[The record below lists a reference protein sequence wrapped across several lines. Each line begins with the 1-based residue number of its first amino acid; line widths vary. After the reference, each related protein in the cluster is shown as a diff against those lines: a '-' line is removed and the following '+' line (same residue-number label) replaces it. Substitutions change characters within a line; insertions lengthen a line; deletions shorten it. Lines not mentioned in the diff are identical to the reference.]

1 MTTLPKLT
9 SITEIPVKSRVI
21 VRMDMDVPIK
31 DGQVTDLD
39 RLKKSIPTIIQLL
52 DKECSII
59 FLGHVGRPKGKDP
72 QWSLRP
78 VYSALLSLIQHPSTM
93 RDIFIEDITDET
105 AIRQALVDHTILCL
119 ENVRFWEGEEQNDST
134 FLLSVVHNADWYVN
148 DALAVSHRHHRSIV
162 LHHELPTAYG
172 IAFITEVNQL
182 MHVVENPTHPVTI
195 ILGGTKKDKLT
206 YVKGLT
212 EIADHLLIG
221 GKLPHLLPVDLQITD
236 KFCIAALQDNGFD
249 LSDNDIDVFT
259 AIIKQSKTIIWAGAM
274 GFFENPIYRKG
285 TEQIARAVTAS
296 GAYTILAGGDTEASV
311 SNLGEE
317 KKINVIASGGGMML
331 ELLTKKSLPAWE

>member
-1 MTTLPKLT
+1 MTTLPTLP
-9 SITEIPVKSRVI
+9 SISEIPNKSRVI
-21 VRMDMDVPIK
+21 IRMDMDVPIK

-39 RLKKSIPTIIQLL
+39 RLKKSIPTIEQLL

-59 FLGHVGRPKGKDP
+59 FLGHIGRPKGKDQ

-78 VYSALLSLIQHPSTM
+78 VYSALLLLIKHHAAV
-93 RDIFIEDITDET
+93 RDIFIEDVTDEV

-119 ENVRFWEGEEQNDST
+119 ENVRFWEGEEQNDPE
-134 FLLSVVHNADWYVN
+134 FLLSVIHNADWYVN
-148 DALAVSHRHHRSIV
+148 DALAVSHRSHRSIL

-172 IAFITEVNQL
+172 IAFIREVGKL
-182 MHVVENPTHPVTI
+182 MHVVENPMHPVTI

-206 YVKGLT
+206 YVRGLV

-221 GKLPHLLPVDLQITD
+221 GKLPHLLPSDMQITD

-249 LSDNDIDVFT
+249 LSDNDIAVFT
-259 AIIKQSKTIIWAGAM
+259 AIITQSKTIVWAGAM
-274 GFFENPIYRKG
+274 GFFENPIYRRG
-285 TEQIARAVTAS
+285 TEQIARAIVAS

>member
-1 MTTLPKLT
+1 MTTLPILP
-9 SITEIPVKSRVI
+9 SISEIPEKSRVI

-39 RLKKSIPTIIQLL
+39 RLKKSVPTIVQLL

-59 FLGHVGRPKGKDP
+59 FLGHVGRPKGKDQ

-78 VYSALLSLIQHPSTM
+78 VYNALRSLIQHPSLN
-93 RDIFIEDITDET
+93 RDIFIEDITDE
-105 AIRQALVDHTILCL
+105 IVIKQALVDHNILFL
-119 ENVRFWEGEEQNDST
+119 ENVRFWEEEEQNSPE

-148 DALAVSHRHHRSIV
+148 DALAVSHRRHRSIM

-172 IAFITEVNQL
+172 LAFISEVSKL

-206 YVKGLT
+206 YINDLKK
-212 EIADHLLIG
+212 IADHILIG
-221 GKLPHLLPVDLQITD
+221 GKLPHLLPSDMQITD
-236 KFCIAALQDNGFD
+236 TFCIAALQDNGFD
-249 LSDNDIDVFT
+249 LNDHDIEVFT
-259 AIIKQSKTIIWAGAM
+259 SIIKQSKTIIWAGAM
-274 GFFENPIYRKG
+274 GFFENPMYKKG
-285 TEQIARAVTAS
+285 TEQIARAVVAS

-311 SNLGEE
+311 SDLGEE

-331 ELLTKKSLPAWE
+331 ELLTKKTLPAWE